1 MTYQWSG
8 CACRGSLRPHDT
20 SDSDPVDEKEDVP
33 LINPESAAA
42 EAVKNLKI
50 GGEEWN
56 YKVSGNMGKAT
67 CGE

>member
-1 MTYQWSG
+1 M
-8 CACRGSLRPHDT
+8 
-20 SDSDPVDEKEDVP
+20 P

-67 CGE
+67 FGEYVSR